1 MSAVSEAI
9 VREYFEL
16 HGFFVRQQRK
26 YVSAPRREDDEIDFL
41 VWNPSARGRG
51 EARPFVL
58 DSSDLSSIARAM
70 VVVKGW
76 HTETFSPGVLAHAPG
91 VFRCLSS
98 AVLQQAARSFGK
110 ENELVKILVAPALP
124 SAANAREQSIT
135 LLRSKGID
143 AVIPF
148 RSMLLDLIRK
158 IEVNRNYQKSDLLQ
172 VLRILKNYELFREP
186 QLELFRPKRARRE
199 GAP

>member
-1 MSAVSEAI
+1 
-9 VREYFEL
+9 
-16 HGFFVRQQRK
+16 
-26 YVSAPRREDDEIDFL
+26 
-41 VWNPSARGRG
+41 
-51 EARPFVL
+51 
-58 DSSDLSSIARAM
+58 
-70 VVVKGW
+70 
-76 HTETFSPGVLAHAPG
+76 
-91 VFRCLSS
+91 
-98 AVLQQAARSFGK
+98 VLQQAARSFGK